1 MFNCVVENLHPKAH
15 QSEIDVSNHYKK
27 ATSLYR
33 YAFVLLGVVPLSLF
47 FVKAGT
53 MLQELTD
60 VGVTSVASVYT
71 LALYAVISIAPIFF
85 QNQIKNFLSK

>member
-1 MFNCVVENLHPKAH
+1 MVFVHILLNLYVNVV
-15 QSEIDVSNHYKK
+15 
-27 ATSLYR
+27 
-33 YAFVLLGVVPLSLF
+33 GVVWYITCSLNAGVIPLSLF

-71 LALYAVISIAPIFF
+71 LILFAVISTVPIIF
-85 QNQIKNFLSK
+85 QSHLKSFLSD